1 MDIAE
6 FAEEE
11 RKTGTMDYLRDS
23 HRSMFAKLLP
33 SAIGAM
39 LSETVA
45 SLIDTIIMS
54 HYLGPD
60 MLSTISICM
69 PIYMF
74 VNTLS
79 MLIVSGGATLFAQSL
94 GREDREDAQR
104 YYTCSIIMMVLCG
117 AILTVTGLA
126 FTEPIVTALGASG
139 SVLEPTIR
147 YGRVLFA
154 FMIPLCLYQQLM
166 VYVRFD
172 GAPIL
177 SLISTIVC
185 AVVNLT
191 LDILFVGVFMW
202 GAGGAALATCLA
214 YTAAMLINAA
224 HLLQK
229 SNGLIF
235 RRGSMSGARVG
246 RVLKT
251 GIPLSVT
258 QLGMAVGTSLFNNRI
273 MDVGGPMYLDI
284 YGVIT
289 QLSVV
294 AMALYEGIAQACQPI
309 LAACFGAGDRKRT
322 KTTLRYGFVME
333 IIAMAFATVL
343 YILGAG
349 FAANL
354 FSMREAEIHAAAVGA
369 VRIYALSLLFT
380 GFNTIIIY
388 HFQVKEREFHATGIS
403 LLSGTILPVAFL
415 YLLTGYFG
423 VSGIWWCYLIAQGLT
438 LILSAALYA
447 RDQYT
452 ESQRRSL

>member
-1 MDIAE
+1 
-6 FAEEE
+6 
-11 RKTGTMDYLRDS
+11 MDYLHDS

-45 SLIDTIIMS
+45 SLIDTIILS
-54 HYLGPD
+54 YYLGPD

-94 GREDREDAQR
+94 GREDKEDAQR
-104 YYTCSIIMMVLCG
+104 YYTCSIVLMVLCG
-117 AILTVTGLA
+117 AILTVGGLV
-126 FTEPIVTALGASG
+126 FTKQIMSALGASG
-139 SVLEPTIR
+139 SVLEPTVQ
-147 YGRVLFA
+147 YGRVLFS

-177 SLISTIVC
+177 SLISTVVC
-185 AVVNLT
+185 AVVNLV
-191 LDILFVGVFMW
+191 LDVLFVGVFLW
-202 GAGGAALATCLA
+202 GPGGAALATCLA
-214 YTAAMLINAA
+214 YTVAMLINAA

-229 SNGLIF
+229 NNGLIF

-258 QLGMAVGTSLFNNRI
+258 QLGMAVGTSLFNIRI
-273 MDVGGPMYLDI
+273 MDVGGPMYLDV

-322 KTTLRYGFVME
+322 AQTIRYGFVME
-333 IIAMAFATVL
+333 IIAMTFATVL
-343 YILGAG
+343 YIFGAG
-349 FAANL
+349 FVANL
-354 FSMREAEIHAAAVGA
+354 FSMQEAEIHAAAVGA
-369 VRIYALSLLFT
+369 IRIYALSLLFT

-388 HFQVKEREFHATGIS
+388 HFQVKEYEIHATGIS

-415 YLLTGYFG
+415 YLLTLLFS
-423 VSGIWWCYLIAQGLT
+423 VRGIWWCYLIAQGLT
-438 LILSAALYA
+438 LILSAVLYT
-447 RDQYT
+447 RDKRMD
-452 ESQRRSL
+452 SQRRSI